1 MVATNRTDGV
11 AHDWGERFDY
21 GRVRGRKGKNIAG
34 GLVLK
39 SSVSKR
45 PAGRD
50 KLAATV
56 RKAPEVLV
64 KISGG
69 AKDMRGVKA
78 HMDYISRN
86 GAVEIED
93 HERLIHQG
101 KEAVRS
107 VRDDWFGT
115 GIPYENGTKREAF
128 NIVLSMP
135 PGTDRLAVKT
145 AARSFAKELFTN
157 HQYVFASHEDE
168 KHPHVHLTVKAMD
181 DSGVRLNPRKADL
194 QRWRETFAEK
204 LGEQGID
211 ANATPRRVRGIVK
224 KAEKQVIRHID
235 QEHEQGQRA
244 QGSYVLAAQ
253 RTEAMLEVNRGQVH
267 VNPAHAKIVTQRKQ
281 VLRNFGTVARELAA
295 GNQDDKQLAIDIVR
309 FVQQMPPAQTRHA
322 ERVEALQRAKQAAK
336 TSEQL
341 KSKVVT
347 RSVPAVDQT
356 PNRERDQDIE
366 R

>member
-1 MVATNRTDGV
+1 MATNRSDDV
-11 AHDWGERFDY
+11 AHDWGERSDY
-21 GRVRGRKGKNIAG
+21 GRVRGRKGKNISG
-34 GLVLK
+34 GPVLK
-39 SSVSKR
+39 AAPSRK

-93 HERLIHQG
+93 HDGLIHQG
-101 KEAVRS
+101 KEQVRS
-107 VRDDWFGT
+107 VRDDWYGA

-135 PGTDRLAVKT
+135 PGTDRSAVKA
-145 AARSFAKELFTN
+145 AARGFAKELFAN
-157 HQYVFASHEDE
+157 HQYVFAAHEDE

-181 DSGVRLNPRKADL
+181 VAGVRLNPRKADL

-204 LGEQGID
+204 LVEQGIE

-224 KAEKQVIRHID
+224 KAERQAIRHID
-235 QEHEQGQRA
+235 QQYEQGQRE

-253 RTEAMLEVNRGQVH
+253 RTQAVLEVDHGQVH
-267 VNPAHAKIVTQRKQ
+267 ANPAHARIATQRRQ
-281 VLRNFGTVARELAA
+281 VLRNFGNVARELAA
-295 GNQDDKQLAIDIVR
+295 GDQDDKQLAIDIVR
-309 FVQQMPPAQTRHA
+309 FVQQMPPAKTRHA
-322 ERVEALQRAKQAAK
+322 ERVEALQLARQAAK

-341 KSKVVT
+341 KSKAMT
-347 RSVPAVDQT
+347 RSVPAADQEK
-356 PNRERDQDIE
+356 NREPDRDIE